1 MPPPN
6 SAFPHAPARHGAK
19 SSFAP
24 FLVALALILL
34 AGVFLFG
41 LERFGS

>member
-1 MPPPN
+1 MPLPSPL
-6 SAFPHAPARHGAK
+6 PHTPARHGAK

-24 FLVALALILL
+24 FLVMVALIVL

-41 LERFGS
+41 LQRLGD